1 MRVLHLFMPFLT
13 EEIWQKLPHNGASI
27 TVAQW
32 PEVKEEFHDLQE
44 TKEMKR
50 LVSIINSVRNI
61 RAELDT
67 SRSKEITLLI
77 QAKNDE
83 IVEELKNER
92 AYLERFCNPSELVIA
107 TELDVP
113 EKAMSAVV
121 TGAEIFLPLEGLIDF
136 DKEIERLEK

>member
-1 MRVLHLFMPFLT
+1 STHEVSSSFTTDQQTTTASNTLSLHDA
-13 EEIWQKLPHNGASI
+13 LPI
-27 TVAQW
+27 
-32 PEVKEEFHDLQE
+32 
-44 TKEMKR
+44 
-50 LVSIINSVRNI
+50 
-61 RAELDT
+61 
-67 SRSKEITLLI
+67 LLI

-136 DKEIERLEK
+136 DKEIERLEKELDKWTKE